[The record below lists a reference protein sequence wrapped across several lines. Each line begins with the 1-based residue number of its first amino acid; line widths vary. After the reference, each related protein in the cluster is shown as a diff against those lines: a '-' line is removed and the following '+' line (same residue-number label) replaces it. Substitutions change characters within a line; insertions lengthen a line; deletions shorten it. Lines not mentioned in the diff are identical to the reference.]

1 MARKTYDVIIIGSG
15 AAGGTLSAHLVRQGA
30 EVLLIEGGPW
40 INTYTDFNTHAHPA
54 DFLNRQIPI
63 MKAGKEGFDSD
74 RSRGVGG
81 KTLLWNAMALRL
93 SHRDLK
99 GRTLEGAGEDF
110 PFDYPEIAP
119 YYARIERE
127 IGVCGKRDH
136 LKDLPDGIF
145 LPPAGMKCSD
155 HILRQAA
162 KQFGV
167 KVIHA
172 RKATRTVSAPS
183 RPACHY
189 CGNCMA
195 GCDVA
200 AKYNSSDVQIRPALK
215 TGKLTVAA
223 NSIVYEIPVNSE
235 NRVTGARFLNRQTRA
250 HDEALGRIV
259 VVACACVQSVGLL
272 LMSKSR
278 QYPTGLGNS
287 SGHLGQNYIP
297 HFTATIECF
306 LKDLIGKPLQN
317 DEGFLDHAYIPS
329 FMHTRKRDYAR
340 SFGVNYGFHNRR
352 SVGFARAMPGIGKSY
367 KDTVRAHYP
376 AYLTLFPFGEM
387 LPNGSYLD
395 LDPEKKDVYGLP
407 LVRRHVVFKENERR
421 MFTDMRNRTLEIL
434 NEAGAEILSVTD
446 EPGLNHEL
454 GGCRMG
460 TDSRTSVLD
469 GYCRSHDIPNL
480 YVVDGSAFPSASEK
494 NPTLTIMALAART
507 ADHIATRVQRK
518 EM

>member
-1 MARKTYDVIIIGSG
+1 MPQRTYDVIIVGSG
-15 AAGGTLSAHLVRQGA
+15 AAGGTLSSRLVKEGA

-40 INTYTDFNTHAHPA
+40 INTFTDFNTHAIPA
-54 DFLNRQIPI
+54 DFIDRRVPI
-63 MKAGKEGFDSD
+63 MKAGKEGFESE

-93 SHRDLK
+93 SQRDLK

-110 PFDYPEIAP
+110 PFDYREIAP
-119 YYARIERE
+119 FYDSIERE
-127 IGVCGKRDH
+127 IGVCGNRDH
-136 LKDLPDGIF
+136 LEDLPDGIF

-155 HILRQAA
+155 QILKRAA
-162 KQFGV
+162 VKFGA

-172 RKATRTVSAPS
+172 RKATRTVPGPGRA
-183 RPACHY
+183 ACHY

-200 AKYNSSDVQIRPALK
+200 AKYNASDVQIRPALK
-215 TGKLTVAA
+215 SGKLTVAA
-223 NSIVYEIPVNSE
+223 NSIAYDLPVNSE
-235 NRVTGARFLNRQTRA
+235 NRVTGVRFLHRQTHA
-250 HDEALGRIV
+250 EGEASGRIV

-278 QYPTGLGNS
+278 RYPHGLANS
-287 SGHLGQNYIP
+287 SGHLGKNYIP

-306 LKDLIGKPLQN
+306 LKELIGKPLQN

-352 SVGFARAMPGIGKSY
+352 AVGFARSMPGIGKAY
-367 KDTVRAHYP
+367 KDTVRRHYP
-376 AYLTLFPFGEM
+376 AYLTLYPFGEM
-387 LPNGSYLD
+387 LPNGSSLD
-395 LDPEKKDVYGLP
+395 LDPEKKDAYGLP
-407 LVRRHVVFKENERR
+407 RVRRNVVFKENELK
-421 MFTDMRNRTLEIL
+421 MFVDMRQRTLEIL
-434 NEAGAEILSVTD
+434 GAAGAEIISVSE

-460 TDSRTSVLD
+460 TDPRKSVLD
-469 GYCRSHDIPNL
+469 GYCRSHDISNL

-507 ADHIATRVQRK
+507 AEHIAARVRRK
-518 EM
+518 EI